1 MGAKLEVSKRIVLQ
15 GTITLG
21 EVSIV
26 EVSATIEDGQAATT
40 YINPYDVEA
49 YEKNKQEMRK
59 MVAEFDKQKYSEED
73 KRQVEKASV
82 ETK

>member
-15 GTITLG
+15 GTIAI
-21 EVSIV
+21 EEAVIA

-40 YINPYDVEA
+40 YITPHNIEA

-59 MVAEFDKQKYSEED
+59 MVAEFDKQKYLEED
-73 KRQVEKASV
+73 KKQEERENK
-82 ETK
+82 